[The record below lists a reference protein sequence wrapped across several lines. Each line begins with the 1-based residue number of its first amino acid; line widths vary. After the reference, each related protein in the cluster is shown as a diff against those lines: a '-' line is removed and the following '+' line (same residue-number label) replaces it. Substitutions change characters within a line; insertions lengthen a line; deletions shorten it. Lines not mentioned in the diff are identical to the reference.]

1 MTNFSHN
8 QKFIMKKPAF
18 SAVVAALLLYTP
30 AFSKD
35 KDANGSGKEKTETT
49 GQVIIEINGV
59 PQIIELN
66 SSPAVIEK
74 QLKNISE
81 VMSTKKGKA
90 DSTSKKQTSKQQAS
104 GGSISYHTI
113 IVGPDGVVQ
122 EEKIEKNLEGDIFKN
137 KQMLKGLPEQVR
149 QQVEAAINKA
159 GQNRGLQIKVDAGKT
174 PGIMSPKMDL
184 SSLLK
189 DAASDLPADM
199 RKQLMDAMKGID
211 VSGMNVGNI
220 QARAI
225 VIGPDGKK
233 QEYSFGSEQKNTP
246 STKEPLAT
254 KKGKTKKTPSADAK
268 VMDALNRILDRLD
281 KIEGE
286 LKMLKNPNQ

>member
-1 MTNFSHN
+1 
-8 QKFIMKKPAF
+8 MKNNLLNCTLLAT
-18 SAVVAALLLYTP
+18 LLLI
-30 AFSKD
+30 
-35 KDANGSGKEKTETT
+35 
-49 GQVIIEINGV
+49 GQN
-59 PQIIELN
+59 QIIAQ
-66 SSPAVIEK
+66 SCATVRTPTDVQVAVGASAGPITGTVNGAEMYDVCVTFDIGC
-74 QLKNISE
+74 QEGRVCDTDGVYWE
-81 VMSTKKGKA
+81 VGFYS
-90 DSTSKKQTSKQQAS
+90 QTSQQKAS

-122 EEKIEKNLEGDIFKN
+122 EEKVEKNLEGDIFKN

-159 GQNRGLQIKVDAGKT
+159 GQNRGMQIKVDAGKN
-174 PGIMSPKMDL
+174 PGIMSPKTGL

-199 RKQLMDAMKGID
+199 RKQLMEAMKGID
-211 VSGMNVGNI
+211 ASGMNVGNI

-254 KKGKTKKTPSADAK
+254 KKGNTKKTPSADAN